1 MHELSLAGAVLSLR
15 LLVPAVPAME
25 RCPLSSGSEHSARAV
40 GGSVVLWHA
49 MAVPCRARGAPG
61 PGLECEREL
70 LVLPARRAARA
81 GTVPAP
87 SRGSTA
93 EAGRG
98 LPEGTRRRWRM
109 SSAVL
114 GKSGFAHS
122 PVTVSLPISGW
133 LCSPFLP
140 RSPCSVPAGFG
151 CIPEALPG
159 VVLLDPPAPS
169 CCHHSLCGTK
179 HSHKVDAS
187 ILCSPAPVSSPV
199 DDLELKALGEGSR
212 DKIISASS

>member
-1 MHELSLAGAVLSLR
+1 M
-15 LLVPAVPAME
+15 PAME

-40 GGSVVLWHA
+40 GGSVVLWHT

-70 LVLPARRAARA
+70 LVLPARHAAIVPRA

-87 SRGSTA
+87 SQGSSA
-93 EAGRG
+93 EAGCG

-122 PVTVSLPISGW
+122 PVTVSLPIPGW

-140 RSPCSVPAGFG
+140 RSPCSFVPARFG
-151 CIPEALPG
+151 SIPGALPG
-159 VVLLDPPAPS
+159 VVLLGRPAPS
-169 CCHHSLCGTK
+169 CCHRSLCGTK
-179 HSHKVDAS
+179 LMLPSCVPPH
-187 ILCSPAPVSSPV
+187 L
-199 DDLELKALGEGSR
+199 
-212 DKIISASS
+212 